1 MDKEINCNIQLIK
14 LHQIALILPVNN
26 LKIWLATVLFFVF
39 FAFLLLLFKMKNYR
53 KNTEKILKYSGKV
66 SGKFPIFMC

>member
-1 MDKEINCNIQLIK
+1 MVSNRF
-14 LHQIALILPVNN
+14 
-26 LKIWLATVLFFVF
+26 VLFCF

-53 KNTEKILKYSGKV
+53 KNMEIILKYSGKV

>member
-1 MDKEINCNIQLIK
+1 M
-14 LHQIALILPVNN
+14 VNN
-26 LKIWLATVLFFVF
+26 RFVFCFFCF

-66 SGKFPIFMC
+66 SGNFPIFMC